1 MKWFSP
7 AAIFK
12 EISKIRW
19 PKKND
24 LLTNSVQAV
33 VFTAFFAVFFYL
45 CQFLVSICL
54 KLIGVIR

>member
-24 LLTNSVQAV
+24 LLTNSVQV
-33 VFTAFFAVFFYL
+33 VLFTAFFAVFFYL
-45 CQFLVSICL
+45 CQFLVSVCL
-54 KLIGVIR
+54 KMIGVIG

>member
-24 LLTNSVQAV
+24 LLTNSVQVV

-45 CQFLVSICL
+45 CQLLVSICL

>member
-7 AAIFK
+7 STIFK

-24 LLTNSVQAV
+24 LLTNSVQV
-33 VFTAFFAVFFYL
+33 VIFTAFFGLFFHL
-45 CQFLVSICL
+45 CQFLVSVCL
-54 KLIGVIR
+54 KFIGV

>member
-24 LLTNSVQAV
+24 LLTNSVQVV

-45 CQFLVSICL
+45 CQFLASICL